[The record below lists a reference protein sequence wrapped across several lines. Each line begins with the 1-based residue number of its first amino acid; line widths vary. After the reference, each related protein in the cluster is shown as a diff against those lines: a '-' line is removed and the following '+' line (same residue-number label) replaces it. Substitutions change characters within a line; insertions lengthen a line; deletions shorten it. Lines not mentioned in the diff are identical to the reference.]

1 MMTRVLVLNGPNLAS
16 LGRREPEIYGGHSL
30 GEIEADLRERSV
42 ALGVDLRVEQRN
54 GEGDLIDLI
63 EAETGRSDA
72 VVINPGAFSHTS
84 VALLDA
90 LRAYPGVV
98 VEVHLSNTFRRE
110 AYRRVML
117 TAEAADAVVLGLG
130 ASGYAIALEAA
141 TRMVRERGELTR

>member
-1 MMTRVLVLNGPNLAS
+1 MTRVLVLNGPNLAS
-16 LGRREPEIYGGHSL
+16 LGRREPEIYGNHSL
-30 GEIEADLRERSV
+30 AEIEADLRERSV
-42 ALGVDLRVEQRN
+42 ALAVELRVEQRN
-54 GEGDLIDLI
+54 SEGDLIDLI

-72 VVINPGAFSHTS
+72 VVINPGALSHTS

-98 VEVHLSNTFRRE
+98 VEVHLSNVFGRE

-117 TAEAADAVVLGLG
+117 TAEAADAVILGLG

>member
-1 MMTRVLVLNGPNLAS
+1 
-16 LGRREPEIYGGHSL
+16 
-30 GEIEADLRERSV
+30 V

-110 AYRRVML
+110 TYRRVML
-117 TAEAADAVVLGLG
+117 TAVAADAVILGLG

-141 TRMVRERGELTR
+141 TRMVRERGELPR